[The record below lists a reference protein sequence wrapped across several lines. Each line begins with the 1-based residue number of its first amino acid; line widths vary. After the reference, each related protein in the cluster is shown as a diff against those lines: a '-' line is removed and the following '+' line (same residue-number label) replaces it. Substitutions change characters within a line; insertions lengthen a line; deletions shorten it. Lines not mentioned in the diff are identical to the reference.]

1 MRATWIQPQYEEE
14 KTVHKPTGIEKL
26 INKPKRGRPKKMRKI
41 FISGEKDWNKAM
53 RKLRK
58 RERNGEAN

>member
-1 MRATWIQPQYEEE
+1 MRATWIQPQYEDE
-14 KTVHKPTGIEKL
+14 KKEHKPTGIDKL

-58 RERNGEAN
+58 REKNGEAN